1 LHAPPKPFGPDYTKR
16 TERRMVVALSRET
29 STLYCTRVGRV
40 VIWNPLHPP
49 LLEDVGVRPGNASDP
64 VLSARAIKAE

>member
-1 LHAPPKPFGPDYTKR
+1 
-16 TERRMVVALSRET
+16 MVVALSRET

-49 LLEDVGVRPGNASDP
+49 LLEDGGVRPGNASDP